1 MHCSYSEGMKWKNW
15 GRVKVEIWMKERE
28 VVVAWKGKAMKGRRR
43 VRVVSTDS
51 DSDSDS
57 ALSVWKG

>member
-1 MHCSYSEGMKWKNW
+1 
-15 GRVKVEIWMKERE
+15 MKERE

-57 ALSVWKG
+57 ALSV